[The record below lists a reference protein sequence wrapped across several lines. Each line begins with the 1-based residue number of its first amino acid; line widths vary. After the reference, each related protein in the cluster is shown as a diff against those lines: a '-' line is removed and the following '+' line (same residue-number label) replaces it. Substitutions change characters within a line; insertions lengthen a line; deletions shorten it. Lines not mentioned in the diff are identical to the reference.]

1 MAREKQGRGAPL
13 HTPGVVRS
21 HVLHSQVRGCRP
33 TADVTLESGA
43 PAEGRSLRVTVGS
56 ALGSPA
62 SCLSQAVFPVPVSP
76 QGASFTCGAKRY
88 LWAGASCAPDSCAEG
103 WGASVQAQVPE
114 STV

>member
-1 MAREKQGRGAPL
+1 MELPSTRPGWSAVTSFTVKSGGAAPL
-13 HTPGVVRS
+13 R
-21 HVLHSQVRGCRP
+21 
-33 TADVTLESGA
+33 DVTLKSGA

-62 SCLSQAVFPVPVSP
+62 SCSSQAVFPVPVSP